1 MKKEKRRRPAKERPA
16 KTAGWGPWAWGGVL
30 LFAVAAF
37 LVYSPALNGPFLFDD
52 LYLPYSM
59 PGMERQPLV
68 EWLRLMRPMLSF
80 SFWLNFK
87 LSGPEPLSYHV
98 VNVLLHLAN
107 VGLVFLILRRL
118 LRDDTRRDLFAALA
132 AGLFLLHPLA
142 TESVAYAASRSE
154 TLTAFFML
162 TALWIFT
169 RRMEAGVGWAASI
182 VIVSLYGAA
191 VLSKEQAAVLP
202 AVFLLTDYFFNPGFS
217 FQGVRRN
224 WRIYGLLTVLAAAAL
239 AFVARVLIISDTAGF
254 RVKDMPW
261 HDYFWTQCR
270 AVWHYIR
277 LFVLPYGQ
285 NADPEFAVSRG
296 PLSHGAIAGLLALAA
311 VATAAMWY
319 RKRFRLAAYG
329 LLVFLA
335 LLAPTS
341 SFIPI
346 ADPIAERRMYMPS
359 IGLLLVVLEF
369 LRRSTAS
376 RETMIWIGVAV
387 LSVAGYLTWSRNHVW
402 ASATALW
409 ESTVGGSPQKSRP
422 RFHLAYAYYSLGRC
436 DDAIAQYEKAATL
449 EKPDHRLLVDLGL
462 AYDCAGRAADA
473 LKALERAAALESTG
487 HVWATIGMVHAKQ
500 RRHAEAL
507 QALEKAEKLDGGF
520 KMTYIYRGNI
530 HLIDGQLDEADA
542 AYRRAL
548 ALDPQDG
555 LALDGLKKVAQRRQ
569 AR

>member
-1 MKKEKRRRPAKERPA
+1 MKKEKRRRPAKHAQA
-16 KTAGWGPWAWGGVL
+16 KTASGVPWVWGGAL
-30 LFAVAAF
+30 LAAIAAF
-37 LVYSPALNGPFLFDD
+37 LVYSPALSGPFVFDD
-52 LYLPYSM
+52 LYLPYSL
-59 PGMERQPLV
+59 PGMESQPLKAWV
-68 EWLRLMRPMLSF
+68 GLMRPMLAF
-80 SFWLNFK
+80 SFWLNFQ
-87 LSGPEPLSYHV
+87 LSGREPFSYHV
-98 VNVLLHLAN
+98 INVLLHLAN
-107 VGLVFLILRRL
+107 AGLVFLILRRL
-118 LRDDTRRDLFAALA
+118 LRQETRRDLLAALA

-162 TALWIFT
+162 AALWIFT
-169 RRMEAGVGWAASI
+169 QRMEEGVGWGTAIMA
-182 VIVSLYGAA
+182 VALYGAA

-202 AVFLLTDYFFNPGFS
+202 AVFLLTDYFFNPGLS

-239 AFVARVLIISDTAGF
+239 AFVARVLIMSDTAGF
-254 RVKDMPW
+254 RVKDLPW

-277 LFVLPYGQ
+277 LFALPYGQ
-285 NADPEFAVSRG
+285 NVDPEFAVSRG
-296 PLSHGAIAGLLALAA
+296 PLSHGAIAGLIALAA
-311 VATAAMWY
+311 VAAVTLWH
-319 RKRFRLAAYG
+319 RKRFPLAAYG

-359 IGLLLVVLEF
+359 VGLLLIVLEF
-369 LRRSTAS
+369 VRRSTAS
-376 RETMIWIGVAV
+376 RQAIIFLGVGV

-409 ESTVGGSPQKSRP
+409 ESTVAGSPKKSRP
-422 RFHLAYAYYSLGRC
+422 HFHLAFAYYSLGRC
-436 DDAIAQYEKAATL
+436 DDAITQYEKAATL
-449 EKPDHRLLVDLGL
+449 EKPDYRLLVDLAL
-462 AYDCAGRAADA
+462 AYDCAGRAGDA

-520 KMTYIYRGNI
+520 GMTYVYRGNI
-530 HLIDGQLDEADA
+530 HLIDGRLDEAEA

-548 ALDPQDG
+548 ALNARDG
-555 LALDGLKKVAQRRQ
+555 LALDGLNEVAQRRR